1 MGVIKGINLGV
12 IFLMEL
18 AVLAAAG
25 LWGFTFRPQL
35 IWRLLLGLGGPAVLI
50 VLWGMFGAPTASHKL
65 HGAARVVFELGWFG
79 TGVVALAAA
88 GYLTRAVVFAV
99 IGIVSKT
106 LAVVWHQ

>member
-1 MGVIKGINLGV
+1 MGVVKGINLGV
-12 IFLMEL
+12 IFLMEV

-79 TGVVALAAA
+79 TGVVALVAA
-88 GYLTRAVVFAV
+88 GYLTRAVAFAV

>member
-1 MGVIKGINLGV
+1 MKGINLGV

-18 AVLAAAG
+18 AVLAATG
-25 LWGFTFRPQL
+25 LWGYTFRPQL

-88 GYLTRAVVFAV
+88 GYLTRAVAFAV